1 MIAIICEE
9 SKMRSVYCKANS
21 CIQHLHIMQSQLSR
35 QADQKSQ
42 MTNNGVINTNYRA
55 THLTKLNH
63 NHHFPQKASCSFPY
77 MKVVGDHKMSFWV
90 NCAVLEFAL

>member
-1 MIAIICEE
+1 
-9 SKMRSVYCKANS
+9 MRSVYCKAIS

-42 MTNNGVINTNYRA
+42 MTNDGVINTNYRA
-55 THLTKLNH
+55 THLTQNH

-77 MKVVGDHKMSFWV
+77 MKVAGDEFLGEMSCIGSCSV
-90 NCAVLEFAL
+90 NSQCKPSYLNE